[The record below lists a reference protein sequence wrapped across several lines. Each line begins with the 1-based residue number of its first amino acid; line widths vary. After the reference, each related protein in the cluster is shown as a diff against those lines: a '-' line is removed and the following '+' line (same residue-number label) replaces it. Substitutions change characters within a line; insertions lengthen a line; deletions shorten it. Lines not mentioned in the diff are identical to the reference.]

1 MPGHNKP
8 AGVQRMNIQALQ
20 LERQTLNSIDA
31 SQNHRV
37 ELLAARGHA
46 QPP

>member
-31 SQNHRV
+31 KHHKTTEWSFLR
-37 ELLAARGHA
+37 HA